1 MLALSIHRV
10 LFNDLN
16 GDLPFSSAGDLF
28 EDIEFIVIQGSILRI
43 RYVDLFEVHKAGV
56 IVEGNLA
63 QTDGCNPDGAAG
75 IGVHGIGHLVDLN
88 VHYIGEELTP
98 DM

>member
-28 EDIEFIVIQGSILRI
+28 EDIEFIVLQGSILRI

-56 IVEGNLA
+56 IVEEISPRPTAAIQTGPQALA
-63 QTDGCNPDGAAG
+63 YTGSATC
-75 IGVHGIGHLVDLN
+75 
-88 VHYIGEELTP
+88 
-98 DM
+98 